1 MRLIEGLHAIQMR
14 RLKGLTWRG
23 NGKGEPVEAYLFAE
37 TVDALAWI
45 PGSKGSV
52 MWAAHTEALVA
63 QSFIEK
69 LSRGAGIDR
78 TATD

>member
-1 MRLIEGLHAIQMR
+1 MRLTEGLHATQMR

-45 PGSKGSV
+45 PGSEGYE
-52 MWAAHTEALVA
+52 MWAAHTEALLR
-63 QSFIEK
+63 QRYMEK
-69 LSRGAGIDR
+69 LSRGTGIDR
-78 TATD
+78 TAAD

>member
-1 MRLIEGLHAIQMR
+1 MRLTEGLHATRIR
-14 RLKGLTWRG
+14 RLKGLRG
-23 NGKGEPVEAYLFAE
+23 NGLSQTSLFAE
-37 TVDALAWI
+37 TVDALAWV
-45 PGSKGSV
+45 PGSEGYE